1 MDVLKQAIEDGE
13 VAPLER
19 AVYDRIVATGVF
31 DDMKIELI
39 DGVLVPMSPQGA
51 PHSHAI
57 KVLSQQLIRQL
68 DGRAD
73 VLVQAPF
80 AANERSE
87 PEPDVQ
93 VVPVG
98 EYLDDHPDRAFLV
111 IEVAVSSQRKD
122 KGRKVGL
129 YASSRVDEYWI
140 VDVPAGTVTVHS
152 NPAAG
157 EWRSMATHGR
167 DSVLPVPGF
176 PDVQIRVSDILPRP
190 R

>member
-1 MDVLKQAIEDGE
+1 MDVLKQAIEDGD
-13 VAPLER
+13 VAPLDR

-39 DGVLVPMSPQGA
+39 EGVLVPISPQGA

-98 EYLDDHPDRAFLV
+98 EYVDDHPDRAFLV
-111 IEVAVSSQRKD
+111 VEVAVSSQRKD
-122 KGRKVGL
+122 KGRKVRL
-129 YASSRVDEYWI
+129 YAASHVDEYWI
-140 VDVPAGTVTVHS
+140 VDVPAGTVTVHAD
-152 NPAAG
+152 PAEGA
-157 EWRSMATHGR
+157 WRTMTTYGRHSML
-167 DSVLPVPGF
+167 SVPGF
-176 PDVQIRVSDILPRP
+176 PDVQIQIADILPRM